1 MTQPDC
7 ACSVQGFAK
16 VRVDRRSRYRLESFE
31 LPRRADVDG
40 LDEVEGDGHGH
51 NDDAEEGHDS
61 HDQDDGAD
69 KVGESVQPLML
80 KISRNARSGKIR
92 QKSEKVSTQRR
103 KN

>member
-1 MTQPDC
+1 M
-7 ACSVQGFAK
+7 
-16 VRVDRRSRYRLESFE
+16 RVDRRSRYRLESFE

-51 NDDAEEGHDS
+51 DDDAEEGHDS

-69 KVGESVQPLML
+69 EVGEGVQPLML
-80 KISRNARSGKIR
+80 KISRMCNQVKFDR
-92 QKSEKVSTQRR
+92 KSEKVSTQRG